1 MDMILECLLHTRST
15 ISMELSAKS
24 LECLETFRKR
34 VFESDEHVRM
44 VGQETMDMLLQ
55 KTNQSPIPNCSPF
68 ASASSE
74 NETEDA
80 KCQYGLSALFLQSA
94 RHGFESEE
102 LKYSPFL
109 ARNLGII

>member
-1 MDMILECLLHTRST
+1 MDMILECLLHTRT
-15 ISMELSAKS
+15 TFSMELSAKS

-34 VFESDEHVRM
+34 AFESDEHVRK

-55 KTNQSPIPNCSPF
+55 KTNQSTISNCGPS
-68 ASASSE
+68 ANASSE
-74 NETEDA
+74 SETEDA

-102 LKYSPFL
+102 LKYSPFF
-109 ARNLGII
+109 G

>member
-1 MDMILECLLHTRST
+1 MDMILECLLHTRTT

-55 KTNQSPIPNCSPF
+55 ERNQSSTPNCSP
-68 ASASSE
+68 STNASSE
-74 NETEDA
+74 NETEDT

-102 LKYSPFL
+102 FMYSPFF